1 MSRMLRA
8 LGIGVLLTMSAAAA
22 VKIEKINFKGW
33 PNSYRMTNGEVEL
46 VITGDVGPRII
57 RYAFVGGQN
66 LFKEYADQVG
76 KSGEKEWQIRGG
88 HRLWVGPEVP
98 PPSPVTYALDN
109 FPVNI
114 AVKGDTIE
122 ATPQKIGSFNKDT
135 FGAYYLNGELF
146 IKRYQADTSKTYPDM
161 GASFETFT
169 NADMLE
175 SETMGPL
182 TKLAPG
188 ATLEHVERWTL
199 HKGVKIG
206 SWTDAE
212 LDRVVLPLV
221 KTGR

>member
-1 MSRMLRA
+1 M
-8 LGIGVLLTMSAAAA
+8 T
-22 VKIEKINFKGW
+22 KNIE
-33 PNSYRMTNGEVEL
+33 PRHYD
-46 VITGDVGPRII
+46 VILSPVVTEKATIASEHNKV
-57 RYAFVGGQN
+57 
-66 LFKEYADQVG
+66 LFKVAA
-76 KSGEKEWQIRGG
+76 K
-88 HRLWVGPEVP
+88 
-98 PPSPVTYALDN
+98 
-109 FPVNI
+109 
-114 AVKGDTIE
+114 
-122 ATPQKIGSFNKDT
+122 ATKPQKIGSFNKDT
-135 FGAYYLNGELF
+135 FGCYYLNGELF

-188 ATLEHVERWTL
+188 ATVEHVEGWTL

-212 LDRVVLPLV
+212 LDRVVAPLV